1 MGLRTIK
8 FRGKSIYDEEWL
20 YGFLVKIEKDIY
32 AVIPPLN
39 DIEIG
44 KSIGMY
50 KVCLE
55 TIGQFTRLLDKNGKE
70 IYEGDILLV
79 GNDGYENIYNKV
91 GIKDGCFGYVGEV
104 DGEILPFCDYNVTEE
119 IVGNI
124 YDHPELIKEE

>member
-1 MGLRTIK
+1 
-8 FRGKSIYDEEWL
+8 
-20 YGFLVKIEKDIY
+20 
-32 AVIPPLN
+32 
-39 DIEIG
+39 
-44 KSIGMY
+44 MY
-50 KVCLE
+50 EVCLE